1 MRIDAYNQ
9 IAQLYG
15 VQSNYKTQKTSS
27 VSAPKD
33 QVSISQVGCDY
44 QVAKSAVSQ
53 ASDIREDKVAQ
64 LKSMIDSGNY
74 SVEPG
79 DFASKLL
86 EKYNNSLM

>member
-15 VQSNYKTQKTSS
+15 VQKRPAAQKTTSTGS
-27 VSAPKD
+27 FAD
-33 QVSISQVGCDY
+33 QLSISRAGRDY
-44 QVAKSAVSQ
+44 QIAKNAVSE

-64 LKSMIDSGNY
+64 IKTMVASGRY
-74 SVEPG
+74 QVSPD

-86 EKYNNSLM
+86 EKYQLL

>member
-15 VQSNYKTQKTSS
+15 VQKNMKTQKSQS
-27 VSAPKD
+27 IGGVQD
-33 QVSISQVGCDY
+33 QVSISQAGRDF
-44 QVAKSAVSQ
+44 QVAKKAVSE

-64 LKSMIDSGNY
+64 LKAMVESGEYN
-74 SVEPG
+74 VDPA

-86 EKYNNSLM
+86 DKYNNTLM